1 MDHIGTAIKD
11 PEKYDE
17 KVADSE
23 EVDPI
28 EPVKKSTTVFLN
40 FSKKAT
46 PRFTNMNIP
55 VTQMPTAQV
64 KPNKGSFLT
73 SSISKRQRESSK
85 GEAFPEN
92 LCWVLKVSGR
102 ILIFEIFK
110 EKIRPFKPTIDF
122 LEMPTP
128 MVDSL

>member
-1 MDHIGTAIKD
+1 MVFNSINFSALDHIGTAIKD

-17 KVADSE
+17 KPTESE

-64 KPNKGSFLT
+64 KPNKGA
-73 SSISKRQRESSK
+73 IHKPRRQI
-85 GEAFPEN
+85 F
-92 LCWVLKVSGR
+92 R
-102 ILIFEIFK
+102 IFVPPATVPVFYG
-110 EKIRPFKPTIDF
+110 
-122 LEMPTP
+122 
-128 MVDSL
+128 

>member
-1 MDHIGTAIKD
+1 MHENFQILPHDTNIGQNLQIFAQRAFFAQKMDFNFINFSALDHIGTAIKD

-17 KVADSE
+17 KVTESE

-64 KPNKGSFLT
+64 KPNK
-73 SSISKRQRESSK
+73 IES
-85 GEAFPEN
+85 
-92 LCWVLKVSGR
+92 L
-102 ILIFEIFK
+102 
-110 EKIRPFKPTIDF
+110 
-122 LEMPTP
+122 
-128 MVDSL
+128 